1 MGENKVIKQLTFGE
15 SEQALRAVDF
25 LNKAGRSQ
33 SEAVVLALNL
43 MIDKYNLKDASS
55 KAVKAFIDNFDYVDS
70 LTNKE

>member
-1 MGENKVIKQLTFGE
+1 MGENRVKKQLLFGE

-43 MIDKYNLKDASS
+43 MIDKYNLE
-55 KAVKAFIDNFDYVDS
+55 KATPKAIKAFIDNFDYVDS